1 MQDRSASGP
10 TAEDVGAPPAY
21 PADLPL
27 ALQAELAVLADI
39 ETDYAAKRHDLETW
53 AGSPEL
59 KERIIRQLEGR
70 HKRDREPHVLRLGE
84 LYVITHPL
92 IDAKN
97 SFKSGIWRSVGILNQ
112 TADPSPFDR
121 CSASGQ

>member
-10 TAEDVGAPPAY
+10 TAEVAHAPPTY
-21 PADLPL
+21 PADLTL

-53 AGSPEL
+53 AGSPKL

-84 LYVITHPL
+84 LYGRLMNLTM
-92 IDAKN
+92 
-97 SFKSGIWRSVGILNQ
+97 FKGLRTKQ
-112 TADPSPFDR
+112 
-121 CSASGQ
+121 